1 MQRTENTREL
11 WRTLWLT
18 VSQVTATNREAEL
31 TIEYLNTTVGVV
43 GIQLSPRLD
52 VSLLNTCRTGEP
64 TKEIQV
70 SEQRPIVVVK
80 SINVTSDRC
89 QGMITLLQPI
99 CRLAFS

>member
-18 VSQVTATNREAEL
+18 VSQVTTTDREAEL

-52 VSLLNTCRTGEP
+52 VSIRIPAGRKNPPKASR
-64 TKEIQV
+64 
-70 SEQRPIVVVK
+70 
-80 SINVTSDRC
+80 
-89 QGMITLLQPI
+89 
-99 CRLAFS
+99 

>member
-1 MQRTENTREL
+1 MQCTENTREL

-18 VSQVTATNREAEL
+18 VSQVTTTDREAEL

-43 GIQLSPRLD
+43 GIQLRPCFD
-52 VSLLNTCRTGEP
+52 VSLLNSCRTGEP

-70 SEQRPIVVVK
+70 SEQRSIVVIK

-89 QGMITLLQPI
+89 QGVITPCSSQS
-99 CRLAFS
+99 AD